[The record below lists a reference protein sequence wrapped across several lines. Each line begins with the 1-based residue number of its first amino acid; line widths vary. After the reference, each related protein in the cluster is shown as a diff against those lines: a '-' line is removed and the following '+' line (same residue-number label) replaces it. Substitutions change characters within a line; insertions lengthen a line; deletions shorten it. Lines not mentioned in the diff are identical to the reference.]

1 MLLGSTKPSHSSD
14 PLEAGGKAVPISDLN
29 VETDKGLRRQFS
41 WKDKMEDLSSNLRSH
56 TSQAQ

>member
-1 MLLGSTKPSHSSD
+1 MT
-14 PLEAGGKAVPISDLN
+14 PLEAGEKAVPISDLN

-41 WKDKMEDLSSNLRSH
+41 WKDKTEDLNSNLRSH